1 VYIAPEHIWGNSTCD
16 EIKSAPFFEDGKPMI
31 GSGPFQLTE
40 WNKGEDW
47 TMTAN
52 PNYWAGAPQID
63 QFKVVKYNNS
73 EAMVQALKNGEIDYV
88 NLGSV
93 DLFNELVGS
102 GSDYGLT
109 THVGPAVSF
118 GQMSFNMCNPDDP
131 NAAPYCVKNGS
142 TGNPALRDPAVRTAI
157 AWAIDKNT
165 ILNNVLAGYG
175 QLGTTVVPPF
185 SQTYHWEP
193 TGDQVI
199 GFDIAKSNQI
209 LDDAD
214 YTDTDSD
221 GIRNDPKTGDNLN
234 FRFILRSESEIGSR
248 LGDYITAWLKQIGI
262 GTTSEVVGDGKL
274 VSAWYDN
281 DYDMYIWGWG
291 PDPDP
296 DFILSTFTSSQCGGW
311 SDTCY
316 SDPDYDQL
324 YKDQQTATTT
334 QDRQAIITEMQ
345 QKLYTDIPEIVLY
358 YDKALEVYN
367 SSKWQGLEDN
377 ISPTPEGFLWGQYT
391 PYSALTLAPR
401 GATGTT
407 ASSSSSSG
415 LLVGG
420 ILLAIVVVIAIV
432 LIVRRRGRNEEDL
445 A

>member
-1 VYIAPEHIWGNSTCD
+1 
-16 EIKSAPFFEDGKPMI
+16 M
-31 GSGPFQLTE
+31 
-40 WNKGEDW
+40 
-47 TMTAN
+47 
-52 PNYWAGAPQID
+52 
-63 QFKVVKYNNS
+63 
-73 EAMVQALKNGEIDYV
+73 
-88 NLGSV
+88 
-93 DLFNELVGS
+93 
-102 GSDYGLT
+102 
-109 THVGPAVSF
+109 
-118 GQMSFNMCNPDDP
+118 
-131 NAAPYCVKNGS
+131 
-142 TGNPALRDPAVRTAI
+142 RTAI
-157 AWAIDKNT
+157 SWAIDKNT
-165 ILNNVLAGYG
+165 IVNNVLAGYG
-175 QLGTTVVPPF
+175 ELGTTIVPPF

-193 TGDQVI
+193 TADQAI
-199 GFDIAKSNQI
+199 GFDIAKANQI
-209 LDDAD
+209 LDDAG
-214 YTDTDSD
+214 YTDTDGD

-248 LGDYITAWLKQIGI
+248 LGDYITGWLKQIGI
-262 GTTSEVVGDGKL
+262 ATTSEVVGDGKL

-316 SDPDYDQL
+316 SNPQYDKL
-324 YKDQQTATTT
+324 YKEQQTATTT
-334 QDRQAIITEMQ
+334 AGPAGDHHPDAAEALYRHPRDR
-345 QKLYTDIPEIVLY
+345 PVLRQGPGGPTT
-358 YDKALEVYN
+358 AP
-367 SSKWQGLEDN
+367 SGQGLEDN

-401 GATGTT
+401 ADTAATT
-407 ASSSSSSG
+407 SSSSSSG